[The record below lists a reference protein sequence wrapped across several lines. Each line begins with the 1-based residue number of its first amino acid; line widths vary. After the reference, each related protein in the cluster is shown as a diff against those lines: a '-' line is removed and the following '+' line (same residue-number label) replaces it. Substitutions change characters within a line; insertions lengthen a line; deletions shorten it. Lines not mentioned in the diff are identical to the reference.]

1 MAEVK
6 PRNPVPRK
14 HHHSS
19 RKAEFPSQTGRN
31 SCAHR
36 VQGVS
41 NWLDSKREEKGI
53 TRTWLANTEK
63 RGQRRVRWP
72 VSILWS
78 WKSHL
83 VGSQMYRGF
92 QCVQR
97 LGLNMR
103 FRSTQKWCGNI
114 RKTRCPRMHMSSP
127 QPTSQCWLGS
137 GYNNPVL
144 SEMTIR

>member
-14 HHHSS
+14 HHHSN

-63 RGQRRVRWP
+63 RSAVEC
-72 VSILWS
+72 IDL
-78 WKSHL
+78 
-83 VGSQMYRGF
+83 
-92 QCVQR
+92 
-97 LGLNMR
+97 
-103 FRSTQKWCGNI
+103 
-114 RKTRCPRMHMSSP
+114 
-127 QPTSQCWLGS
+127 
-137 GYNNPVL
+137 
-144 SEMTIR
+144 